1 MREKGAGSGAATEA
15 GKEGETKSGGDLRPG
30 LLTEYLTEETGFFVR
45 SAREFERFQSPFQAV
60 EVHDTVPYG
69 KLFRLD
75 GHFMTSEKDEFF
87 YHENLVHT
95 AAIAHPA
102 PETALIIGGGDG
114 GSAEELLKYPT
125 IKSVTLVEIDLAVVD
140 IARKYLAAVH
150 RGALSDPRLQL
161 KVEDGLAFVRSA
173 TVTYDLVVLDLTDPG
188 GPSEPL
194 YTADF
199 YRACA
204 ARLNPTSAM
213 TLHIASPI
221 AHPDRIRAGM
231 AALRSAFAV
240 VTPYLVSIPL
250 YGGAWMMACASSTL
264 SPSQLTPLEVD
275 RRIALRHIGD
285 LQYYNGEMH
294 RASFALPNFVRS
306 LVSPA

>member
-1 MREKGAGSGAATEA
+1 MPEGKGN
-15 GKEGETKSGGDLRPG
+15 GDLQPG
-30 LLTEYLTEETGFFVR
+30 LLTEYLTDDTGFFVR
-45 SAREFERFQSPFQAV
+45 SAREFEHFQSPFQAV
-60 EVHDTVPYG
+60 EVHDTAPYG

-95 AAIAHPA
+95 AAMAHPK
-102 PETALIIGGGDG
+102 PETALIVGGGDG

-125 IKSVTLVEIDLAVVD
+125 MKSVTMVEIDLAVIDVS
-140 IARKYLAAVH
+140 RKYLAAVH
-150 RGALSDPRLQL
+150 RGALSDARLTI

-173 TVTYDLVVLDLTDPG
+173 SETYDLVVLDLTDPG

-204 ARLNPTSAM
+204 ARLNPNGAM
-213 TLHIASPI
+213 TLHIASPV
-221 AHPDRIRAGM
+221 AHPDRIRAGV
-231 AALRSAFAV
+231 ANLRAAFAV

-250 YGGAWMMACASSTL
+250 YGGLWMMACASATL
-264 SPSQLTPLEVD
+264 SPAYVTPLEVD
-275 RRIALRHIGD
+275 RRIAMRRIAN
-285 LQYYNGEMH
+285 LQYYNGETH
-294 RASFALPNFVRS
+294 RASFALPNFVRE
-306 LVSPA
+306 LVAAT

>member
-1 MREKGAGSGAATEA
+1 MPEGKGN
-15 GKEGETKSGGDLRPG
+15 GDLQPG
-30 LLTEYLTEETGFFVR
+30 LLTEYLTDDTGFFVR

-60 EVHDTVPYG
+60 EVHDTAPYG

-95 AAIAHPA
+95 AAMAHPK
-102 PETALIIGGGDG
+102 PETALIVGGGDG

-125 IKSVTLVEIDLAVVD
+125 MKAVTMVEIDLAVIDV
-140 IARKYLAAVH
+140 ARKYLSAVH
-150 RGALSDPRLQL
+150 RGALSDARLTI

-173 TVTYDLVVLDLTDPG
+173 SETYDLVVLDLTDPG

-204 ARLNPTSAM
+204 ARLNPTGAM
-213 TLHIASPI
+213 TLHIASPV
-221 AHPDRIRAGM
+221 AHPDRIRTGVAN
-231 AALRSAFAV
+231 LRAAFAV

-250 YGGAWMMACASSTL
+250 YGGLWMMACASATL
-264 SPSQLTPLEVD
+264 SPAYLTPLDVD
-275 RRIALRHIGD
+275 RRIAQRRIGN

-294 RASFALPNFVRS
+294 RASFALPNFVRE
-306 LVSPA
+306 LTAAT